1 MMKVNLL
8 TKLLT
13 GNVMTG
19 DETDM
24 TKFIIIGIVCVVLVV
39 GVTVLG
45 KVASKSD
52 EQDVEENNEETEEK

>member
-1 MMKVNLL
+1 MNLL